1 MAGGRRRK
9 QGRRKSCVVLGEVDP
24 LGGRWPSRQRKN
36 PGQIRI
42 CVFVQVPNSHST
54 WRDYLCEKA
63 EQNKYTNRFGHFVAF
78 MCVSVQKKRL
88 FGLSGQNRYAKEQRR
103 TKKPSHRDL
112 YICISVY
119 RSKEITA
126 LGIVYT
132 QRKNFGLFGLFR
144 HLKFFFCIFL
154 RRLSRGKTK
163 LPTFRTFPSYGL

>member
-9 QGRRKSCVVLGEVDP
+9 QGRWKSCVVSGEVDP

-42 CVFVQVPNSHST
+42 CVFVQVPNRHST
-54 WRDYLCEKA
+54 WRDYLYEKA

-112 YICISVY
+112 YICVSVQ
-119 RSKEITA
+119 RSEENTA
-126 LGIVYT
+126 LEAVISLRNS
-132 QRKNFGLFGLFR
+132 QIRKYAEDGCEVFFS
-144 HLKFFFCIFL
+144 FFCS
-154 RRLSRGKTK
+154 RLFFCVFVPADFVFVR
-163 LPTFRTFPSYGL
+163 